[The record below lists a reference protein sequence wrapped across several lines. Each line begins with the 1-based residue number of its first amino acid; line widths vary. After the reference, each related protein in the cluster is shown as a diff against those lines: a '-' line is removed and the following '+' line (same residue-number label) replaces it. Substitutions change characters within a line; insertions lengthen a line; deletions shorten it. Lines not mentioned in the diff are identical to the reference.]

1 MTDSFLNGIDVSHFN
16 ESIDW
21 RAVAADP
28 SGLLFAY
35 AKATEGVDL
44 LDPDYRDNYAGIKAN
59 GMLAGASHF
68 YRPQDPALAQANF
81 FISTVGS
88 VSGVLPPMLD
98 VEVEWDGITPQ
109 DYAAGVLQWLQEV
122 GSRLN
127 CAPII
132 YTRASFWNTYL
143 GNFSAF
149 AAYPLW
155 ISEYTDRAEPTLPD
169 GATGYTI
176 WQHSQSGTIA
186 GMKHL
191 SDLDRFR
198 GTSAQ
203 LQALVCAA
211 STGAQP
217 GVASAPA

>member
-21 RAVAADP
+21 RAAAADP
-28 SGLLFAY
+28 SGLQFAY

-44 LDPDYRDNYAGIKAN
+44 LDPDYHDNYAGIKAN

-68 YRPQDPALAQANF
+68 YRPQDPALKQANF

-88 VSGVLPPMLD
+88 VSGDLPPMLD
-98 VEVEWDGITPQ
+98 VEFESTGIPPQ

-127 CAPII
+127 CTPII
-132 YTRASFWNTYL
+132 YTRALFWNTYL
-143 GNFSAF
+143 GDFSAF

-155 ISEYTDRAEPTLPD
+155 ISEYTDAAAPALPE
-169 GATGYTI
+169 GATDYAI
-176 WQHSQSGTIA
+176 WQHSECGTIA
-186 GMKHL
+186 GTPLHV
-191 SDLDRFR
+191 DLDRFR

-203 LQALVCAA
+203 LRALVCGN
-211 STGAQP
+211 STGDQP
-217 GVASAPA
+217 GAASAPA